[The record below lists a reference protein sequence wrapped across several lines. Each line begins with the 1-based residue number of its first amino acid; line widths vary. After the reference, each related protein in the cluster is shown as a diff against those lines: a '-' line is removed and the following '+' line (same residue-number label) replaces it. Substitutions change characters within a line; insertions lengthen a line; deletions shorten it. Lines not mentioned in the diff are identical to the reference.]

1 MDQGKKVI
9 DFLEF
14 SYSELIPR
22 LEIKNMSDE
31 KNKNIVLEEV
41 RQIWLI
47 PTLSKGIVQ
56 KNTLGGTITD

>member
-1 MDQGKKVI
+1 MDQGKKVVG
-9 DFLEF
+9 DLEF

-41 RQIWLI
+41 RQI
-47 PTLSKGIVQ
+47 
-56 KNTLGGTITD
+56 

>member
-1 MDQGKKVI
+1 MLQPQMDQGKKVI
-9 DFLEF
+9 DVLEF

-41 RQIWLI
+41 RQI
-47 PTLSKGIVQ
+47 
-56 KNTLGGTITD
+56 

>member
-1 MDQGKKVI
+1 MDQGKKVVG
-9 DFLEF
+9 DLEF

-56 KNTLGGTITD
+56 KNTLEGTIAD